1 MQHRVEKDSERIDV
15 YLSNLLTLS
24 RSQVL
29 SSIKNGL
36 VYLNSKV
43 AKASVAVREGDIIEY
58 PEKIGFSAN
67 DIVSESIPLTI
78 VHEDEHII
86 IINKPCGMVTHPS
99 VHQNS
104 GTLVNALMAYS
115 DSLSDINGDER
126 PGIVHRLDKDT
137 SGLIIAAKNN
147 QAHQYMAELFHNRQI
162 IKNYIAVTEG
172 HFPDQT
178 ARITYPIEKFPEKSC
193 MKVSSRGK
201 PAITDVELLK
211 QLKNH
216 SLLSIIIHTGRTH
229 QIRVHLAHLGFPVC
243 GDTIYGSRDTVCKRL
258 MLHAWKLSFIP
269 LGSTVLNNFE
279 APWPQ
284 EFNDFINAE
293 S

>member
-15 YLSNLLTLS
+15 YLAHLLSLS

-36 VYLNSKV
+36 VYLNG
-43 AKASVAVREGDIIEY
+43 KAVKPSNAIKEGDILEY
-58 PEKIGFSAN
+58 PEQMSSSKH

-78 VHEDEHII
+78 VYEDDHII

-99 VHQNS
+99 VHQNT

-115 DSLSDINGDER
+115 NSLSDINGNER

-147 QAHQYMAELFHNRQI
+147 QAHQYMAELFLKRKI
-162 IKNYIAVTEG
+162 LKNYIAITEG
-172 HFPDQT
+172 HFPDQS

-201 PAITDVELLK
+201 PAITDVELIK
-211 QLKNH
+211 QLKKH

-243 GDTIYGSRDTVCKRL
+243 GDTIYGNRDTECERL

-269 LGSTVLNNFE
+269 LGSTVSMNFE

-284 EFNDFINAE
+284 EFNDFVNTKA
-293 S
+293 